1 MVSGNPG
8 SGWRE
13 QLSGVEKQLRWPP
26 VSDPHASLPGKTLPS
41 RRGRLVLSL
50 LGGALAGGVAAG
62 LPLGEW
68 LPLMPGEVAWLTS
81 WPGRVA
87 GGAVAGLVAALVGNR
102 VDGWGHR
109 LLLAAAGS
117 LLAVTQS
124 LVVAR
129 HGVVW
134 PPLGVVA
141 GILAGMI
148 FGGMVA
154 VRPPVWRR
162 WLRSRVSARVMDRI
176 HAAGG
181 AAAMVPDEREA
192 VVVTCR
198 VLNETAMR
206 GQMEAAAFL
215 KMNSAFAAAVAS
227 VLREHG
233 ALTDEAEPGTVRGIF
248 GLPLAVADPAD
259 AAAAAAV
266 AIDDVLREFAASW
279 MTRERDPVEWGIG
292 IACGTLTAGLGEHG
306 YSVAGDA
313 IDRSKWLALL
323 NGEYHSRI
331 LTDDTVHR
339 LAERSEDR
347 PLEVVNPPEGAAVE
361 LFQLLGQSGGLSGE
375 ALARRDA
382 FRDAVMLL
390 RAGHAEDALLR
401 FAEAR
406 KGLLAPD
413 PVLERMVGMAEEEK
427 NRGGTGARRGVPRN
441 ATRR

>member
-1 MVSGNPG
+1 
-8 SGWRE
+8 
-13 QLSGVEKQLRWPP
+13 
-26 VSDPHASLPGKTLPS
+26 
-41 RRGRLVLSL
+41 LVLSL

-68 LPLMPGEVAWLTS
+68 LPLMPGEVAWLTP